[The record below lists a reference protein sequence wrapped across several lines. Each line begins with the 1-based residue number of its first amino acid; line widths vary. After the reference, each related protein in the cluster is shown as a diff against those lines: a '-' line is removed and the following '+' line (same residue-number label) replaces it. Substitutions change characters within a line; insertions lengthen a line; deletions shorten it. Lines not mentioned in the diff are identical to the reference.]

1 MSSRREQG
9 TPYSIE
15 KLHPQGATTRTAQ
28 RKCRGSIS
36 WIICCRFKHRV
47 QKSIKNFISQKK
59 I

>member
-15 KLHPQGATTRTAQ
+15 KLHPQGATTWTAQ
-28 RKCRGSIS
+28 RKCRGRIN
-36 WIICCRFKHRV
+36 WKICCRFEHWV

-59 I
+59 